1 MPKTASE
8 AITAVIRRVGGLE
21 VKKYPDLNRKSV
33 IRRVGGLE
41 DDFITG
47 SENDAVIRRVGGL
60 EAYFMRE
67 LGALPVIR
75 RVGGLEAY
83 LPARADRLGV
93 IRRVGGLDCQKLRPH
108 SAAGAFVL
116 EHVQGEVDADSRLSS
131 PYGIP
136 PSSHIGR

>member
-1 MPKTASE
+1 MVAE
-8 AITAVIRRVGGLE
+8 HVIRRVGGLE
-21 VKKYPDLNRKSV
+21 VCE
-33 IRRVGGLE
+33 G
-41 DDFITG
+41 
-47 SENDAVIRRVGGL
+47 AVPGRW
-60 EAYFMRE
+60 A
-67 LGALPVIR
+67 VIR

-116 EHVQGEVDADSRLSS
+116 EHVQGEADADFRLSS

-136 PSSHIGR
+136 HSSHIGR

>member
-1 MPKTASE
+1 MNISTSSGNR
-8 AITAVIRRVGGLE
+8 AVIRRVGGLE
-21 VKKYPDLNRKSV
+21 VFLRKQ
-33 IRRVGGLE
+33 IRRE
-41 DDFITG
+41 I
-47 SENDAVIRRVGGL
+47 
-60 EAYFMRE
+60 
-67 LGALPVIR
+67 
-75 RVGGLEAY
+75 
-83 LPARADRLGV
+83 V

>member
-1 MPKTASE
+1 MRSLPH
-8 AITAVIRRVGGLE
+8 VIRRVGGLE
-21 VKKYPDLNRKSV
+21 GSRVKPMEPSH
-33 IRRVGGLE
+33 
-41 DDFITG
+41 
-47 SENDAVIRRVGGL
+47 
-60 EAYFMRE
+60 
-67 LGALPVIR
+67 VIR

>member
-1 MPKTASE
+1 MKIQGFGVFEVVIRRVGGLEEPVPPSVPV
-8 AITAVIRRVGGLE
+8 TAVIRRVGGLE
-21 VKKYPDLNRKSV
+21 VLNLGDRRVVLV

-41 DDFITG
+41 
-47 SENDAVIRRVGGL
+47 VW
-60 EAYFMRE
+60 
-67 LGALPVIR
+67 GAFSVCCS
-75 RVGGLEAY
+75 A
-83 LPARADRLGV
+83 V

>member
-1 MPKTASE
+1 MPQCHQVGHE
-8 AITAVIRRVGGLE
+8 VIRRVGGLE
-21 VKKYPDLNRKSV
+21 VFTDARSASSSV

-41 DDFITG
+41 VFLRKQ
-47 SENDAVIRRVGGL
+47 IRR
-60 EAYFMRE
+60 E
-67 LGALPVIR
+67 I
-75 RVGGLEAY
+75 
-83 LPARADRLGV
+83 V

-116 EHVQGEVDADSRLSS
+116 EHVQGEADADFRLSF